1 MVRKWFLAV
10 CACCVALTMGYTQN
24 RMRMG
29 SEQMEKLIP
38 LLAGK
43 RVALI
48 VNHTSRVGDTHLVDT
63 LLRQEVQIS
72 KIMVPEHGFR
82 GTANAGATIRGGRDA
97 QTGLPIVSLYGQ
109 NKRPTTEQLKD
120 VDIILFDIQDVG
132 ARFYTYISTMHY
144 AMEAAAEN
152 HIPMIVCDRPNPK
165 DEVDGP
171 ILETDCSSFIGV
183 APIPLLHGLTVGE
196 LAQMIN
202 GEKWLRI
209 PKDSCQLT
217 VIPVEGWRHG
227 MPYALPVMP
236 SPNLKSDHAIAWYPS
251 LCLFEATILSVGR
264 GTDYPFEVL
273 GYPHRKFGVFSFKP
287 ESRTGATDAKHRGKI
302 CYGMDY
308 RKEDAPEGLS
318 LQPLIHFQQ
327 IAKQNGIKLI
337 DRMRTFEL
345 LAGNKRLAHQIES
358 GMSEKAIRATW
369 QKDLKQYHLM
379 RRKYL
384 LYPESNTSC
393 NTSICLC
400 QGKCKKNVANQRI

>member
-1 MVRKWFLAV
+1 MRKKWLLAV
-10 CACCVALTMGYTQN
+10 WACCMTLTMGYAQSHL
-24 RMRMG
+24 RMG
-29 SEQMEKLIP
+29 SQQMEKLIP

-48 VNHTSRVGDTHLVDT
+48 VNHTSRVGETHLVDT
-63 LLRQEVQIS
+63 LLRQGVQIS

-82 GTANAGATIRGGRDA
+82 GTANAGASIRGGRDA
-97 QTGLPIVSLYGQ
+97 ETGLPIVSLYGK
-109 NKRPTTEQLKD
+109 NKRPTAKQLKD

-171 ILETDCSSFIGV
+171 MLEADCRSFIGV

-202 GEKWLRI
+202 GEKWLRNTQN
-209 PKDSCQLT
+209 PCRLT
-217 VIPVEGWRHG
+217 VIPVEGWQHG

-264 GTDYPFEVL
+264 GTDHPFEVL
-273 GYPHRKFGVFSFKP
+273 GYPHREFGTFCFKP
-287 ESRTGATDAKHRGKI
+287 ESRTGATDAKYRGKVCHGI
-302 CYGMDY
+302 DY
-308 RKEDAPEGLS
+308 RKQNAPKGLS
-318 LQPLIHFQQ
+318 LQPLIYFQQ
-327 IAKQNGIKLI
+327 IAKQNGIRLI
-337 DRMRTFEL
+337 DRIRTFEL

-369 QKDLKQYHLM
+369 QKNLEQYRVM
-379 RRKYL
+379 RKKYL
-384 LYPESNTSC
+384 LYPEK
-393 NTSICLC
+393 
-400 QGKCKKNVANQRI
+400 Q